1 MINCLAM
8 KILSPVLFIC
18 LLFPLMLPAQ
28 KSGGLEGL
36 WKGSMTLGGLEDQR
50 KVTFELYLTRENKK
64 LVGKSYLY
72 LSNDQVIEME
82 VRGTLYGD
90 LSLYLQDREFIPEP
104 GSEEKAPYYRKY
116 QLMYMP
122 SIWNTRMEG
131 YWQEVTPDYFSE
143 KRRLGRIKLKKIK
156 DPKKA

>member
-1 MINCLAM
+1 MNFF
-8 KILSPVLFIC
+8 KPFILVFLFVPII
-18 LLFPLMLPAQ
+18 LPAQ

-50 KVTFELYLTRENKK
+50 EVTFELYLSLEEKH
-64 LVGKSYLY
+64 LIGKSYLY
-72 LSNDQVIEME
+72 LSDEEVVEME

-104 GSEEKAPYYRKY
+104 GSDEEAPFYRKY

-122 SIWNTRMEG
+122 SIWNTKMEG
-131 YWQEVTPDYFSE
+131 YWQEVTPNYFSE
-143 KRRLGRIKLKKIK
+143 DRRLGRIKLKKMK
-156 DPKKA
+156 DPGKA

>member
-1 MINCLAM
+1 MQFLKRA
-8 KILSPVLFIC
+8 
-18 LLFPLMLPAQ
+18 LLVISFFPLALGAQ

-36 WKGSMTLGGLEDQR
+36 WKGSITLGGLEDQQQ
-50 KVTFELYLTRENKK
+50 VPFELYLTWIKK
-64 LVGKSYLY
+64 ELVGKSYLY
-72 LSNDQVIEME
+72 LADGRVLEME

-90 LSLYLQDREFIPEP
+90 LSIYLEDQEFIPQP
-104 GSEEKAPYYRKY
+104 GQSGQPPYYRKY

-131 YWQEVTPDYFSE
+131 FWQEIMPEYFSE

-156 DPKKA
+156 DPEKA